1 LAIDEDASAMT
12 GKVPP
17 ATDPLSHLG
26 TLSSA
31 GQPGAADSAAP
42 TGPNTN
48 ICGDFD
54 IRIGRDGTWF
64 YHGSPIGRKPLV
76 RLFASVLRRDGDDYL
91 LVTPVERG
99 RIVVD
104 DVPFTAVEL
113 DAVGSGPDQRLEF
126 RTNLDDRVVAGP
138 GHPIRVAHDADTAEP
153 SPYIEVRDRLEARIV
168 RSVYYQLVELGQ
180 ERRIDGEDVFG
191 VWSSGQFF
199 CLGRLG

>member
-1 LAIDEDASAMT
+1 MT

-26 TLSSA
+26 TLSHA
-31 GQPGAADSAAP
+31 GQPGAADSAAAA
-42 TGPNTN
+42 GPNTN

-126 RTNLDDRVVAGP
+126 RTNLDDRVIAGP
-138 GHPIRVAHDADTAEP
+138 AHPIRVAHDADTAEP

-199 CLGRLG
+199 TLGRLG

>member
-1 LAIDEDASAMT
+1 MT
-12 GKVPP
+12 GKAPSP
-17 ATDPLSHLG
+17 TDPLSHLG
-26 TLSSA
+26 RLSRA
-31 GQPGAADSAAP
+31 GQPGAADSSAA

-76 RLFASVLRRDGDDYL
+76 RLFASVLRREGDDYL

-138 GHPIRVAHDADTAEP
+138 GHAIRVTHDADTAEP
-153 SPYIEVRDRLEARIV
+153 TPYIEVRDRLDARIV

-199 CLGRLG
+199 SLGRLG

>member
-1 LAIDEDASAMT
+1 MT
-12 GKVPP
+12 GKGQNP
-17 ATDPLSHLG
+17 TDPLSHLG
-26 TLSSA
+26 ALSHA
-31 GQPGAADSAAP
+31 GHSGAADSAAA

-76 RLFASVLRRDGDDYL
+76 RLFASVLRREGDDYL

-104 DVPFTAVEL
+104 DAPFTAVEL
-113 DAVGSGPDQRLEF
+113 DVSGSGANQRLDF

-138 GHPIRVAHDADTAEP
+138 GHPIRVTHDADTAEP
-153 SPYIEVRDRLEARIV
+153 SPYIEVRGGLEARIV
-168 RSVYYQLVELGQ
+168 RSVYYQLVDLGE
-180 ERRIDGEDVFG
+180 ERRVAGEDVFG

-199 CLGRLG
+199 SLGRLG